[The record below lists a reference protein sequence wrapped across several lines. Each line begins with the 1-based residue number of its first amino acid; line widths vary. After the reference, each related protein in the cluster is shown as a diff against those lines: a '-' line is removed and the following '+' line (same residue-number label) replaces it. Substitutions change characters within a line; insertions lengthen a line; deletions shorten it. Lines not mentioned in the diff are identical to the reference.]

1 MAHPS
6 SRRRGRRGAH
16 AFARPPRSHLR
27 RASEGAGVMG
37 VDPLLMGIGQPP
49 AKRPCSPRCGHE
61 AARTG
66 GRGDGGSFRCHPLVL
81 LGHTCAGK
89 GGRVVREAAHQRKGR
104 RCTGFGQVHGA
115 GRRTGGLHRAA
126 CHKKAQPAND
136 AKRACTPG
144 RSTSAN
150 PAAARCGSRHL
161 FLVALPCCKAHDPG
175 RGGRARGGGDAGVD
189 AQRCRA
195 RAAACVHAV
204 RACLAWRRRHA
215 LPRPRRWVFLF
226 VMRTDVGQL
235 P

>member
-1 MAHPS
+1 MRLGSMRKPPARS
-6 SRRRGRRGAH
+6 KRGTRRHGK
-16 AFARPPRSHLR
+16 
-27 RASEGAGVMG
+27 
-37 VDPLLMGIGQPP
+37 PLLMGIGQPP

-66 GRGDGGSFRCHPLVL
+66 GRGDGGSLRCQPLVR

-150 PAAARCGSRHL
+150 PAGARWLAALSCGAALLQGSR
-161 FLVALPCCKAHDPG
+161 PG